1 MAVQYQTQD
10 CSFRFSGRRKTT
22 DWIRRTAKAEGHRT
36 GDITVVFCSDTAL
49 LEINRRYLVA
59 RIIILTSSRSI
70 ITVTKKRLFRAT

>member
-36 GDITVVFCSDTAL
+36 GDRTRHCWKSTGDTC
-49 LEINRRYLVA
+49 RT
-59 RIIILTSSRSI
+59 IIILTSSRSI
-70 ITVTKKRLFRAT
+70 TRIRKKRLFRAT

>member
-49 LEINRRYLVA
+49 LEINRR
-59 RIIILTSSRSI
+59 
-70 ITVTKKRLFRAT
+70 

>member
-49 LEINRRYLVA
+49 LEIQPAILVA
-59 RIIILTSSRSI
+59 RL
-70 ITVTKKRLFRAT
+70 LY